1 MTSKNQ
7 LLNSQLRVLKKNK
20 LKSKNSQW
28 RICYYTI
35 LLYEFHVDK
44 LLNFAIANLDIDF
57 QDFYV
62 IKKEA
67 QPRMIE
73 LLNFNYELR
82 ITNYNFKLL

>member
-44 LLNFAIANLDIDF
+44 LLNFAIANLDSSYFIF
-57 QDFYV
+57 LSL
-62 IKKEA
+62 KKKTKTC
-67 QPRMIE
+67 E
-73 LLNFNYELR
+73 LCNSFL
-82 ITNYNFKLL
+82 